1 MSALRLKL
9 FRELRRL
16 WAQVLAIALVMAAG
30 VATLIIGVGTY
41 GSLAQTRA
49 HFYEASQFADLFAT
63 VTRAPRSLL
72 PRIAEI
78 DGVLAVDARI
88 ANIAVADVAA
98 MKEPAS
104 VLLISLPPS
113 GSGTLNRLYLRSGRL
128 PEPGDR
134 AEAVVS
140 EVFAKAQHLAQGSSF
155 RVLLNGALR
164 QVTVTGV
171 ALSPEYIYALSPGE
185 ILPDERRFGVVWMP
199 ERQLAAAYGLEGA
212 FSTVAV
218 KLLPG
223 ASQPAVIARLDRLLA
238 PYGGQGAYPRERQA
252 SHSYLDAELTQLR
265 SLSEVL
271 PPVFLLVAAFLVNM
285 TLSRLIAVEREEI
298 GLLKALG
305 YSSLAIAWH
314 YVEFVLWIAAIGIA
328 IGFGM
333 GLWLGNQLTVLYAR
347 FFSFP
352 ELVFS
357 RDMSAYVIAG
367 GVTLGAAVVGALRA
381 VRQAAWLPPAVAM
394 LPPSPPSYR
403 RATGFR
409 WPITVRKTTLM
420 TARHLLRWPLRTFSG
435 IVGVAL
441 AVAILVGSLWTVGA
455 IEFMIDQTFNQTDR
469 QDASINFLGP
479 RPMSALFAVARLPGV
494 LEAEPYRYVAV
505 EIAKGQISRRIALN
519 GRPADAQLTQIVDT
533 SRKPVILPESGIVLS
548 KALADILHA
557 GRGDTVDTTL
567 LEGDR
572 RSFELRVA
580 AIVEGYL
587 GLTAYLNLDALNRLL
602 GDGDLISGANIAVDT
617 AHQDELFAMLKQ
629 TPSAG
634 HVALQ
639 SAALRQFR
647 ATMAQNMFMMITVLV
662 GLAAMI
668 AFGVVYSFSRISL
681 SEQGR
686 EMASLRVLGFTR
698 SEVSG
703 LLLAEIG
710 AVVIV
715 AQPLGWLLGTIV
727 AFAMVKGYASE
738 IYRMPLVLG
747 PDVYAYA
754 SLVVFAAALL
764 SGLVVRARIDRL
776 DMIAVLK
783 TRE

>member
-1 MSALRLKL
+1 
-9 FRELRRL
+9 
-16 WAQVLAIALVMAAG
+16 
-30 VATLIIGVGTY
+30 
-41 GSLAQTRA
+41 
-49 HFYEASQFADLFAT
+49 
-63 VTRAPRSLL
+63 
-72 PRIAEI
+72 
-78 DGVLAVDARI
+78 
-88 ANIAVADVAA
+88 
-98 MKEPAS
+98 
-104 VLLISLPPS
+104 
-113 GSGTLNRLYLRSGRL
+113 
-128 PEPGDR
+128 
-134 AEAVVS
+134 
-140 EVFAKAQHLAQGSSF
+140 
-155 RVLLNGALR
+155 
-164 QVTVTGV
+164 
-171 ALSPEYIYALSPGE
+171 
-185 ILPDERRFGVVWMP
+185 
-199 ERQLAAAYGLEGA
+199 
-212 FSTVAV
+212 
-218 KLLPG
+218 
-223 ASQPAVIARLDRLLA
+223 
-238 PYGGQGAYPRERQA
+238 
-252 SHSYLDAELTQLR
+252 
-265 SLSEVL
+265 
-271 PPVFLLVAAFLVNM
+271 
-285 TLSRLIAVEREEI
+285 
-298 GLLKALG
+298 
-305 YSSLAIAWH
+305 
-314 YVEFVLWIAAIGIA
+314 
-328 IGFGM
+328 
-333 GLWLGNQLTVLYAR
+333 
-347 FFSFP
+347 
-352 ELVFS
+352 
-357 RDMSAYVIAG
+357 
-367 GVTLGAAVVGALRA
+367 
-381 VRQAAWLPPAVAM
+381 
-394 LPPSPPSYR
+394 
-403 RATGFR
+403 
-409 WPITVRKTTLM
+409 
-420 TARHLLRWPLRTFSG
+420 
-435 IVGVAL
+435 
-441 AVAILVGSLWTVGA
+441 
-455 IEFMIDQTFNQTDR
+455 MIDLTFNQTDR

-557 GRGDTVDTTL
+557 GRGDTVDATL

-602 GDGDLISGANIAVDT
+602 GDGNLISGANIAVDT